1 MSLLRSINPATGEE
15 IQRFKEMS
23 ADEVTAIIDGADE
36 AFFRWRKKPL
46 KERAQLLCRAAEDL
60 LQRKEKLAALMARE
74 MGKPVT
80 QGQGEI
86 EKCAL
91 VCEYYAKNGSGFLE
105 PEVIETEGLRSSVHF
120 EPLGVVL
127 AVMPW
132 NFPFWQVFRF
142 AAPTLLAGNAV
153 VLKHSSNVTGCALAI
168 ESVFRRA
175 GFPEGLFRSL
185 LIGSKKVGEVIE
197 NPKIRAVMLTG
208 SVEAGKAVAAIAGAN
223 LKKTVLEL
231 GGSDPYLILADAD
244 LEKAAEICATSRL
257 INSGQSCIAA
267 KRILVVESV
276 RKEFEKLLVE
286 KMKSQFLGDPLEPGT
301 EIGPLAREDLRD
313 ELHEQVLASLDQG
326 AVRLLGGEELD
337 RPGAF
342 YLPTVLTDV
351 APGMPAFD
359 EELFGP
365 VAAIVP
371 VRDDEEAIERA
382 NQSRFGLGAA
392 VFTNDIDRGKE
403 IAATRLEAGACFVN
417 DFVRSDPRLPFGG
430 IKDSGYGRELGSFGI
445 REFVNIKT
453 VCVG

>member
-15 IQRFKEMS
+15 IQRIDEMN
-23 ADEVTAIIDGADE
+23 ADEVAAIIDAADE
-36 AFFRWRKKPL
+36 AFSKWRREL
-46 KERAQLLCRAAEDL
+46 IVDRAELLRRAAADL

-80 QGQGEI
+80 QGKGEI

-91 VCEYYAKNGSGFLE
+91 VCEYYAKNGAGFLE
-105 PEVIETEGLRSSVHF
+105 PEVIETDELRSSVHF
-120 EPLGVVL
+120 EPLGVILV
-127 AVMPW
+127 VMPW

-175 GFPEGLFRSL
+175 GFPEALFRTL
-185 LIGSKKVGEVIE
+185 LIGSKKVEAVIE

-208 SVEAGKAVAAIAGAN
+208 SVEAGKAVASVAGAN

-244 LEKAAEICATSRL
+244 LEKAAEICAKSRL

-267 KRILVVESV
+267 KRFLVVESV
-276 RKEFEKLLVE
+276 REKFEKLLVE

-301 EIGPLAREDLRD
+301 EVGPLAREDLRD
-313 ELHEQVLASLDQG
+313 EVHEQVVASLEKG

-392 VFTNDIDRGKE
+392 VFTANTRRGKE

-453 VCVG
+453 VCIG